1 MAHENQNKP
10 GVLFDMDGV
19 LVDSNPVHKEL
30 IRTFCSR
37 YGKRISESFFLE
49 SISGRTNREWIPL
62 VFPEKTIE
70 DVDRLADEKEQLFRE
85 TFEPAAAVTPGL
97 LPFLKELRSN
107 RIPMAVAT
115 SAPEE
120 NAVFI
125 LNHLRITPFFDAVL
139 HAAHVARG
147 KPHPEIYIKSSRAIG
162 LEPAQCVV
170 FEDSVAGVT
179 AGRKAGAR
187 VIGVTGTH
195 TREEFGACSKV
206 IASFEEIAFS
216 DLIHL

>member
-1 MAHENQNKP
+1 MAHDNLNRL
-10 GVLFDMDGV
+10 GILFDMDGV
-19 LVDSNPVHKEL
+19 LVDSNPVHKEV

-37 YGKRISESFFLE
+37 HGKNISESFFLE
-49 SISGRTNREWIPL
+49 NISGRTNREWIPL
-62 VFPEKTIE
+62 VFPDKPIRET
-70 DVDRLADEKEQLFRE
+70 DRLADEKEQLFRE
-85 TFEPAAAVTPGL
+85 TFDPAAAVTSGL
-97 LPFLKELRSN
+97 LPFIKELRSN

-125 LNHLRITPFFDAVL
+125 LEHLRITPYFDAVL
-139 HAAHVARG
+139 HAAHVSRG
-147 KPHPEIYIKSSRAIG
+147 KPHPEIYIKSARAIG
-162 LEPAQCVV
+162 LEPGQCIV

-195 TREEFGACSKV
+195 TREAFGDCSKV

-216 DLIHL
+216 DLMQL

>member
-1 MAHENQNKP
+1 MTPDDRSKL
-10 GVLFDMDGV
+10 GILFDMDGV
-19 LVDSNPVHKEL
+19 LVDSNPVHKEV
-30 IRTFCSR
+30 IRAFCSR
-37 YGKRISESFFLE
+37 HGKTISESFFLE
-49 SISGRTNREWIPL
+49 NISGRTNREWIPL
-62 VFPEKTIE
+62 VFPDKSIPEI
-70 DVDRLADEKEQLFRE
+70 DRLADEKEQLFRE
-85 TFEPAAAVTPGL
+85 SFHPVAAVTPGL
-97 LPFLKELRSN
+97 LPFIKELRSN

-125 LNHLRITPFFDAVL
+125 LEELRITHCFDAVL
-139 HAAHVARG
+139 HAAHVSKG

-162 LEPAQCVV
+162 LEPGQCIV

-195 TREEFGACSKV
+195 TREELGACIKV
-206 IASFEEIAFS
+206 IATFEEIAFA
-216 DLIHL
+216 DLMQL